1 MTFEDRMNELED
13 TVIRLSY
20 VLELKTGAY
29 SHDGNSAIR
38 DEGQLIEGWARA
50 VQERRAGTWFTV
62 RLLEG
67 LRDPRQF
74 GGWAVTIAL
83 SELPSSCRRVAT
95 ISETEGKDLGW
106 GREGGIK
113 VRQMIHFRPRRL
125 GLRTAQAARL
135 AKKLNDAADGR
146 LVAYVSMSGELVV
159 DPDLLQLEGL
169 TGLREIERRR

>member
-1 MTFEDRMNELED
+1 
-13 TVIRLSY
+13 
-20 VLELKTGAY
+20 
-29 SHDGNSAIR
+29 
-38 DEGQLIEGWARA
+38 
-50 VQERRAGTWFTV
+50 
-62 RLLEG
+62 
-67 LRDPRQF
+67 
-74 GGWAVTIAL
+74 
-83 SELPSSCRRVAT
+83 
-95 ISETEGKDLGW
+95 
-106 GREGGIK
+106 